1 MSEAAVSPGCLSER
15 ERNPDP
21 EEVEA
26 PLVVAGVPHRLLVE
40 AEVVDRRR
48 WRAPCGWQ
56 RAIPDRR
63 RRCAPAPGW
72 QSVTPR
78 GIAESSA
85 PVVVLLIPRWPPI
98 VAVGT
103 ATGSAEVRRR
113 SAGRTVTEVA
123 LRWALRRTAAEVALG
138 TALRW
143 ALRRTASVRR
153 WAAAIRRRATLA
165 AAGTTLHHR
174 RALSRRG
181 IGDARAQADARRAEG
196 TADRRTRDELIEF
209 HYQAF
214 HV

>member
-1 MSEAAVSPGCLSER
+1 
-15 ERNPDP
+15 
-21 EEVEA
+21 
-26 PLVVAGVPHRLLVE
+26 
-40 AEVVDRRR
+40 
-48 WRAPCGWQ
+48 
-56 RAIPDRR
+56 
-63 RRCAPAPGW
+63 
-72 QSVTPR
+72 
-78 GIAESSA
+78 
-85 PVVVLLIPRWPPI
+85 

-113 SAGRTVTEVA
+113 SAGRAVTEVA
-123 LRWALRRTAAEVALG
+123 LRWALGRTAAEVALR

-143 ALRRTASVRR
+143 ALRRTATVRR
-153 WAAAIRRRATLA
+153 WAAAIRRRVTLAARA

-174 RALSRRG
+174 RALSSRG

>member
-85 PVVVLLIPRWPPI
+85 PVVVLLIPRRPPI

-113 SAGRTVTEVA
+113 SAGRAATEVA
-123 LRWALRRTAAEVALG
+123 GRTAAEVALRTALRWALG
-138 TALRW
+138 RTAAEVALRTALRW
-143 ALRRTASVRR
+143 ALRRTA
-153 WAAAIRRRATLA
+153 T
-165 AAGTTLHHR
+165 
-174 RALSRRG
+174 
-181 IGDARAQADARRAEG
+181 
-196 TADRRTRDELIEF
+196 
-209 HYQAF
+209 
-214 HV
+214 